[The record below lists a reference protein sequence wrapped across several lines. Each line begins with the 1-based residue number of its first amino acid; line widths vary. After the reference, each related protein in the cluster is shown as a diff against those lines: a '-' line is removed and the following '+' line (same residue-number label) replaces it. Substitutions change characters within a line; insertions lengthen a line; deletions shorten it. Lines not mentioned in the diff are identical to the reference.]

1 MPSKKKHFF
10 NDEEKTILLRDIG
23 AKKRFVNDVEI
34 GIVHDTLMSASQPT
48 FLEDSL
54 SYELKTVKIN
64 LPKVNIPKAVALQHE
79 GDRFRKLFQNKPQ
92 TARKSLSTETVN
104 ASSLHCLEEQS
115 LLHKS
120 EGQFEEEGMKTAAK
134 ILNFN
139 CSKCRNN
146 IRYSPN
152 DLQKHFQLW
161 HQGELPSYPCEMC
174 SFSANDF
181 QAFKQHR
188 RTHRSTLVKCEICND
203 ETTYTLLDLT
213 KHFTSKHCV
222 KGNFQ
227 CEKCKFSTKDVGTF
241 VQHIHRHNEIHY
253 KCGQCPHVSFTKGE
267 FQRHLLV
274 HSDTFPFSCQYC
286 SYSAMRKDHLIR
298 HVIGSHK
305 DNLYAKEK
313 LEKDNCE
320 KRIMKASSGLKLIL
334 KRYKMGTSRKT
345 LWRREKMNSAS
356 DGCTEKDTQ
365 VLKSLNKIQCNAEEQ
380 NQLLKGLHVSEEK
393 TVCNEKQTQ
402 NYADSEMRTPSTPQ
416 NNKTEEESSSG
427 LGSLKNTVHG
437 PTVLMVK
444 NNKITVP
451 ANYSAKFMG
460 FKLVDGKQHI
470 VIKLLPTS
478 KHNLHSSG
486 RQSDEFRGSTTHS
499 QLHPGDTT
507 GLSAPGASLHAHQ
520 LNNTV
525 CTRSSTTLSFS
536 ALPFSGKVEPE
547 KRKTALARCKRKSV
561 TGASE
566 SKAAGKNPPHLS
578 TKPELATAPL
588 NLSVKVGPRGSV
600 GPCGSCITQSHPQVL
615 CTTVTSPVSME
626 SLKASYPAELKAQNS
641 RRTGNH
647 TVNCLNYMSSVDD
660 SSHPPEALP
669 LRNYSKMRILGNPCR
684 ISVGAHENL
693 KGEPQLS
700 KMFHHNCSLGHE
712 PSPSFPPLA
721 KGSKNPGS
729 LLESPSQSSKAYC
742 SLNIK
747 DTCGSLKSESF
758 RDADRPCFLGR
769 GQSNGQQYLHTNENQ
784 GFENISETSKWDCTS
799 FVNSSSMPKITSVF
813 SLQSKQAS
821 HFLSPEVK
829 QVLQEVLKVK
839 SSTHEESH
847 NILDKGLK
855 LEQPF
860 WKQEEAS
867 NIVPCVKDS
876 TTCCLPFPSSR
887 MGVTVPP
894 RDLNVKDNPANSVM
908 YYGKEGQVPS
918 TSNEFGNSETIS
930 RGSGVNTLRKTR
942 ADRTVTQ
949 QLVRDTARTTA
960 MDTPVNSE
968 PNKAVFVQSTSKGFL
983 IPLHLANKPGLRV
996 VSGRSRSSVNP
1007 PDVYSTS
1014 GLPASL
1020 LRNRGPGMILTLSN
1034 KMLGAAATVP
1044 DDSARVFGGATTKE
1058 SNRTPLKAER
1068 KSDHSTGV
1076 VCSSAFGSS
1085 PDVTVSSANSVPF
1098 KGPYVLSGPAETAGR
1113 DIASLN
1119 VLSERGG
1126 CVLGTLDSVQQQRE
1140 FQQKPSLRAALP
1152 EGQPT
1157 VLLKCVTTNK
1167 PKVHKPEVVQ
1177 DNAGSR
1183 SPQPK
1188 KSEGMQQKLLLKIVK
1203 NPPIEVLADNQS
1215 GNNSRPTL
1223 RQDSL
1228 RSQKTSS
1235 AEQKQPVSSSDAVLF
1250 SDRLVPASMLD
1261 VTSTATDCSKK
1272 SGYPTYQ
1279 REAQLLRCKTY
1290 CTWGSGLSNEKPS
1303 WNTRNK
1309 SSKIR
1314 THLKPKDPETG
1325 LACKTRNGRRK
1336 AEVDFQEPPKKKVAV
1351 SRKCKRKTQTEDAQE
1366 SPGFCRPKLSTDTLR
1381 ILRLFPFSSKQLVK
1395 CPRRN
1400 QPVVVLNHP
1409 DADSPEVINVMKT
1422 ITKYQGNVL
1431 KVSLSKRTI
1440 NTLLEPANCN
1450 VPNASLD
1457 EISAKRYRRRKS
1469 YCSVKERFVLKLTLK
1484 KTSKN
1489 KYQIV
1494 KTTSDNTLKAKFS
1507 CWFCGRIFDNQDN
1520 WVGHGQ
1526 RHLMEATRNW
1536 DLLG

>member
-1 MPSKKKHFF
+1 IMPFEKKHFF
-10 NDEEKTILLRDIG
+10 NDEERTTLLKDIG
-23 AKKRFVNDVEI
+23 AKKRFDNAMKI
-34 GIVHDTLMSASQPT
+34 GIVHDS
-48 FLEDSL
+48 F
-54 SYELKTVKIN
+54 SYELKNVKIH

-79 GDRFRKLFQNKPQ
+79 GDRFRKLFQSKPQ
-92 TARKSLSTETVN
+92 TARKSLSKEKV
-104 ASSLHCLEEQS
+104 SCLEGRS

-146 IRYSPN
+146 VRYSPN
-152 DLQKHFQLW
+152 DLQKHFELW

-188 RTHRSTLVKCEICND
+188 RIHRSTLVKCEICND

-227 CEKCKFSTKDVGTF
+227 CEKCRFSTKDVGTF
-241 VQHIHRHNEIHY
+241 VQHIHRHNEIQY
-253 KCGQCPHVSFTKGE
+253 KCGQCPQVSFTKGE

-274 HSDTFPFSCQYC
+274 HSGTFSFRCQYC
-286 SYSAMRKDHLIR
+286 SYSAMRKDHLIK
-298 HVIGSHK
+298 HVIGSHR

-320 KRIMKASSGLKLIL
+320 KRIMKTPSGLKLIL
-334 KRYKMGTSRKT
+334 RRYKMGTSRKT
-345 LWRREKMNSAS
+345 LWKRKKMNNAS
-356 DGCTEKDTQ
+356 DGSTEKDTQ
-365 VLKSLNKIQCNAEEQ
+365 VLKSINKIQRNAEEQ
-380 NQLLKGLHVSEEK
+380 NQLLKELHVSEEK
-393 TVCNEKQTQ
+393 TTCNEKQTQ
-402 NYADSEMRTPSTPQ
+402 NYADSEMRTLSTTQ

-486 RQSDEFRGSTTHS
+486 RQSDEVKVSTTNS
-499 QLHPGDTT
+499 QLRPGDTT
-507 GLSAPGASLHAHQ
+507 GLSVPGASLHAHQ

-525 CTRSSTTLSFS
+525 CTMSSTPLSFS
-536 ALPFSGKVEPE
+536 ALPFSGKVEPG
-547 KRKTALARCKRKSV
+547 KQKTALAHCKSKSL
-561 TGASE
+561 TGAYE
-566 SKAAGKNPPHLS
+566 SKTPGKSPLHLS

-588 NLSVKVGPRGSV
+588 NLAMKVGPRGSV
-600 GPCGSCITQSHPQVL
+600 GPCGSCTTQSHPQVL
-615 CTTVTSPVSME
+615 CTTVTSPVNVE
-626 SLKASYPAELKAQNS
+626 SLKTNYPGELKAQNS
-641 RRTGNH
+641 RMSANYN
-647 TVNCLNYMSSVDD
+647 VNYLNYMSSVDD
-660 SSHPPEALP
+660 SSHPPESLP
-669 LRNYSKMRILGNPCR
+669 FHNYSKVHILGSPCC
-684 ISVGAHENL
+684 SPVGAHENP
-693 KGEPQLS
+693 KGEPLMSQ
-700 KMFHHNCSLGHE
+700 MFSHRSNFGNE
-712 PSPSFPPLA
+712 PSPSFPALA

-729 LLESPSQSSKAYC
+729 LLESPSQSSRAYR
-742 SLNIK
+742 SPDTK
-747 DTCGSLKSESF
+747 DTCGCLKKEPF
-758 RDADRPCFLGR
+758 RDADRPCFVGR

-784 GFENISETSKWDCTS
+784 DFESIPEKSKWDRTS

-847 NILDKGLK
+847 NILDKALK

-860 WKQEEAS
+860 WKQEEES
-867 NIVPCVKDS
+867 NIVTRVKDS
-876 TTCCLPFPSSR
+876 TTCCLPFPSSK

-894 RDLNVKDNPANSVM
+894 RDLNVKVI
-908 YYGKEGQVPS
+908 YYGKERQVPS
-918 TSNEFGNSETIS
+918 TSNDFGNSEKIS
-930 RGSGVNTLRKTR
+930 RSSGVNTLLKTQ
-942 ADRTVTQ
+942 ADTVIAQ
-949 QLVRDTARTTA
+949 QHVNDKIWATTVNR
-960 MDTPVNSE
+960 PVNSE

-983 IPLHLANKPGLRV
+983 VPLHLANKPGLHV
-996 VSGRSRSSVNP
+996 VSGRSRSSTNP

-1020 LRNRGPGMILTLSN
+1020 LLNKGPGMILTLSN

-1044 DDSARVFGGATTKE
+1044 DDSARVSGDATTKE
-1058 SNRTPLKAER
+1058 PNKTPLKAER
-1068 KSDHSTGV
+1068 KSDHLTAGL
-1076 VCSSAFGSS
+1076 CSSAFGSS
-1085 PDVTVSSANSVPF
+1085 PDVTVSSANSMPF
-1098 KGPYVLSGPAETAGR
+1098 KGPYVLSGSAETAVRG
-1113 DIASLN
+1113 IASLN
-1119 VLSERGG
+1119 VLPEHRST
-1126 CVLGTLDSVQQQRE
+1126 VLGTSDSVEQQRE
-1140 FQQKPSLRAALP
+1140 FQQKPSLYALVP

-1157 VLLKCVTTNK
+1157 VLLKCVTPHK
-1167 PKVHKPEVVQ
+1167 PKVHKPDIVQ
-1177 DNAGSR
+1177 DNASSP

-1188 KSEGMQQKLLLKIVK
+1188 TSEGMQQKILLKIVK
-1203 NPPIEVLADNQS
+1203 TPPAEVLADHQS

-1223 RQDSL
+1223 QEDSL
-1228 RSQKTSS
+1228 QSHKISS
-1235 AEQKQPVSSSDAVLF
+1235 AEQKQPASSSDALLF
-1250 SDRLVPASMLD
+1250 SDRLVPASP
-1261 VTSTATDCSKK
+1261 SEGPCTATDGSKK
-1272 SGYPTYQ
+1272 SGYPTYH
-1279 REAQLLRCKTY
+1279 REAQLLRCKTN
-1290 CTWGSGLSNEKPS
+1290 CTWESGLNNEKPT

-1336 AEVDFQEPPKKKVAV
+1336 TKGDFQEPPKRKVTV
-1351 SRKCKRKTQTEDAQE
+1351 RRNCKRKTQTEDALE
-1366 SPGFCRPKLSTDTLR
+1366 SLGFCRPKLSKDAVR
-1381 ILRLFPFSSKQLVK
+1381 ILKLFPFSSKQLVK

-1422 ITKYQGNVL
+1422 ITKYKGNVL

-1457 EISAKRYRRRKS
+1457 EISAKRYRRRKA

-1507 CWFCGRIFDNQDN
+1507 CWFCGRIFDNQDS

-1526 RHLMEATRNW
+1526 RHLMEATRDW